1 MVVKDAMKTLEVIE
15 DRSAETLTIMPAE
28 NS

>member
-1 MVVKDAMKTLEVIE
+1 MVAIEAIKTLDVVE
-15 DRSAETLTIMPAE
+15 DRSAETLTNMPAE